1 MASMKSKSG
10 KCSNFGNCAT
20 ADARATV
27 EVPGGLDFV
36 CNECGKPLLLSDTGL
51 QSGGSKT
58 LLVGGL
64 LLAMLLVGGGAA
76 WFLLADTAAPMPPPA
91 MPAPATPAVVAP
103 APPAPP
109 APPTPQTEA
118 PTRPAHGHCS
128 PADERAGLCRTTP

>member
-91 MPAPATPAVVAP
+91 MPAPA
-103 APPAPP
+103 PPAPP

>member
-1 MASMKSKSG
+1 MANTHSKSG

-36 CNECGKPLLLSDTGL
+36 CNECGKPLLLIDTGP
-51 QSGGSKT
+51 QGGGSKT
-58 LLVGGL
+58 LLVLGL
-64 LLAMLLVGGGAA
+64 LLAILLVGGSSA
-76 WFLLADTAAPMPPPA
+76 WFLLTDTATPTPTPPPV
-91 MPAPATPAVVAP
+91 MPAPAAPAVVAP

-109 APPTPQTEA
+109 APQTEA

-128 PADERAGLCRTTP
+128 AADERAGLCRTNP

>member
-36 CNECGKPLLLSDTGL
+36 CNECGKPLLLSDTGP

-64 LLAMLLVGGGAA
+64 LLAMLLLGGGAA
-76 WFLLADTAAPMPPPA
+76 WFFLAGEKSAEPMPPPA
-91 MPAPATPAVVAP
+91 MQAPATPAVIAP
-103 APPAPP
+103 APPP
-109 APPTPQTEA
+109 APQTETPA
-118 PTRPAHGHCS
+118 RPVSGHCS
-128 PADERAGLCRTTP
+128 PADERAGLCRPAP